1 MTNENGSSGREFAT
15 NVTSEDE
22 KGSRKMAPNEL
33 KNAKIN
39 EGTMLR
45 EGAGLD
51 DEGKLVPSEG
61 QVERA
66 KKEMDQVSMMRNLK
80 KALTPE
86 EIDLIIVALGA
97 AVSGMRAGSYN
108 VESNY
113 GQANKKDVETFIK
126 KLWQARETAEEMERK
141 N

>member
-1 MTNENGSSGREFAT
+1 MT
-15 NVTSEDE
+15 
-22 KGSRKMAPNEL
+22 PNEL
-33 KNAKIN
+33 KNPKIN

-45 EGAGLD
+45 EGADLN

-66 KKEMDQVSMMRNLK
+66 KKQMDQVSMMRNLK

-97 AVSGMRAGSYN
+97 AVSGVSAKSNN

-113 GQANKKDVETFIK
+113 GQANKKNAETFVG
-126 KLWQARETAEEMERK
+126 KLWQAKRITEEMERK